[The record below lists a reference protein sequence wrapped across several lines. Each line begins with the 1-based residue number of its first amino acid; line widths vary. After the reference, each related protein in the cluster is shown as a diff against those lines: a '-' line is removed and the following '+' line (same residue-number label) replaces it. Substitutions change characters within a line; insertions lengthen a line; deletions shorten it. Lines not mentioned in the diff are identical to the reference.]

1 MPPQENKAT
10 MKIPWVRSAIS
21 IHSGVWRSGVPSA
34 MLAVS
39 RLVQVEFLSHLYASF
54 FFSFFVFSFFGGG
67 GIAPLSI
74 GAELAIPTPA
84 STVMRISQLNGA
96 LSTWAARSFT
106 AAIVPLLLN
115 VTSLHRKQYGGI
127 GNRGCVGQ
135 HITCAAE

>member
-1 MPPQENKAT
+1 
-10 MKIPWVRSAIS
+10 
-21 IHSGVWRSGVPSA
+21 
-34 MLAVS
+34 
-39 RLVQVEFLSHLYASF
+39 
-54 FFSFFVFSFFGGG
+54 
-67 GIAPLSI
+67 
-74 GAELAIPTPA
+74 
-84 STVMRISQLNGA
+84 MRISQLNGA